1 MSVAARKTPLGLPS
15 RTRCP
20 TCGTAVGP
28 GARRCLRCGA
38 PLLGDDGFDLITFAR
53 PAAPYAS
60 GDRVAG
66 RYEVI
71 EAFGVGPLGTT
82 YRARDRDGRAVAVKV
97 VPHGLFPA
105 VDARDA
111 FVASFR
117 QLCGRTFDR
126 VAMPSDVGID
136 AGSVVFVVSPW
147 VFGASLRR
155 ILRAYRAA
163 ERKLDP
169 DQSLGVIQGVAAALR
184 ELHTV
189 SSHGA
194 IYPENVQVTADSIIL
209 TDAALAAAVPPARL
223 ADHLARFADV
233 LPYLAPE
240 VRAGRRTSAGADLY
254 GVGVLASE
262 LLYGDPVATTAR
274 GIALPTTTGEL
285 EEALRGLVSTHS
297 STRAGALPLALERL
311 SRFARVSS
319 LPPYAPLPSP
329 AAKSEARTRKLRP
342 LAAPGPAAIAP
353 VALPPI
359 PSSARRPRGE

>member
-1 MSVAARKTPLGLPS
+1 MSVVARKTPLGLPS
-15 RTRCP
+15 RARCP
-20 TCGTAVGP
+20 SCGAAVGP

-38 PLLGDDGFDLITFAR
+38 AVVRAEGIDLVTFAR

-71 EAFGVGPLGTT
+71 EAYGAGPLGTT

-97 VPHGLFPA
+97 LPHALLPT
-105 VDARDA
+105 VDARDG

-117 QLCGRTFDR
+117 HLCGRAFER
-126 VAMPSDVGID
+126 VAMPTDVGID
-136 AGSVVFVVSPW
+136 AGAVVFVVSPW

-163 ERKLDP
+163 ERRLEP
-169 DQSLGVIQGVAAALR
+169 DQGLGVLQGVAAALR

-194 IYPENVQVTADSIIL
+194 VYPENVQVTANSVVL

-223 ADHLARFADV
+223 AEHLARFADV

-240 VRAGRRTSAGADLY
+240 VRAGKRTSAGADLH

-262 LLYGDPVATTAR
+262 LLYGDPVATSATGVVLPATA
-274 GIALPTTTGEL
+274 PEL
-285 EEALRGLVSTHS
+285 EEALRALVSAQAP
-297 STRAGALPLALERL
+297 TRAGALPLALERL
-311 SRFARVSS
+311 LRFAGPAS

-329 AAKSEARTRKLRP
+329 SAKSEARTRKLRSM
-342 LAAPGPAAIAP
+342 AVQGP
-353 VALPPI
+353 PPI
-359 PSSARRPRGE
+359 PPRALKPRSK